1 MLSRKHY
8 FELAQVIADSTKG
21 AGDRLSLEVA
31 IIDWLQANNP
41 RFDRQRFRDAIQ
53 KFEKQAV
60 TN

>member
-8 FELAQVIADSTKG
+8 FELAQVIADSKE

-31 IIDWLQANNP
+31 IIDWLQHNNP

-53 KFEKQAV
+53 KFEKQAA
-60 TN
+60 TR